1 MNRNMTDKIIG
12 VPQSDVEAM
21 VKLYEHLAR
30 SEPDDGEGRYLAQ
43 EYRFKANELRN
54 LLVPVNFTPP
64 QADANWPVLDK
75 PAKVGAARFQAG
87 VSSHLVV
94 EAAQRLHAYE
104 VTPEKEAARIARGKE
119 SLTELRERLGLEDGQ
134 GAWLQ

>member
-1 MNRNMTDKIIG
+1 MDTNMAGKLIG
-12 VPQSDVEAM
+12 VPQKDIEEMIKVW
-21 VKLYEHLAR
+21 EHLADK
-30 SEPDDGEGRYLAQ
+30 EPDDGEGRYLAQ
-43 EYRFKANELRN
+43 NYRFKANELRN

-75 PAKVGAARFQAG
+75 PAKVGATRFQAG

-94 EAAQRLHAYE
+94 AAAQRLHAFE

-119 SLTELRERLGLEDGQ
+119 SLTELRERLGLEGEE
-134 GAWLQ
+134 GAWLR